1 MLRLISLIA
10 VLVTA
15 VGVAVWSWSAWWLL
29 LAIFIHSSF
38 EVSSGPSFDRVM
50 TANREGDLSVFPRA
64 LLNHMI
70 HGAIIA
76 AIPYGIASIFNCTG
90 FSVLTVAGFI
100 TGSWKDIAVGQERLF
115 QGTET
120 SLCTTQMHKSHLARG
135 KRGSEEEGEI
145 GKSGD

>member
-1 MLRLISLIA
+1 MLLLISLIA

-64 LLNHMI
+64 LLIHMI
-70 HGAIIA
+70 PGAIIA
-76 AIPYGIASIFNCTG
+76 AITYGIASLFKIGRASCRER
-90 FSVLTVAGFI
+90 VLQYV
-100 TGSWKDIAVGQERLF
+100 
-115 QGTET
+115 
-120 SLCTTQMHKSHLARG
+120 
-135 KRGSEEEGEI
+135 
-145 GKSGD
+145 

>member
-1 MLRLISLIA
+1 MSRRPPRSTRTDTLFPYPTLFRSLRLISLIA

-64 LLNHMI
+64 LLIYMI
-70 HGAIIA
+70 PGAIIA
-76 AIPYGIASIFNCTG
+76 AITYGIASLFN
-90 FSVLTVAGFI
+90 
-100 TGSWKDIAVGQERLF
+100 
-115 QGTET
+115 
-120 SLCTTQMHKSHLARG
+120 
-135 KRGSEEEGEI
+135 
-145 GKSGD
+145 